1 MKKNRFLLLVF
12 CILFLA
18 AAFLP
23 SLSKQ
28 AQCEVKEGKAA
39 VEEKSGEMTGPKEAA
54 SEDKRNEYKRMA
66 KEKLAELGKK
76 IDELEGAAKK
86 AGSKVRA
93 DAKKGLEELK
103 QKREVLKKDMKKL
116 EAAGK
121 REWEVVKKKVD
132 AGMDDLE
139 KTYDKVRDFFKSE

>member
-1 MKKNRFLLLVF
+1 MKKNKFLLSFF
-12 CILFLA
+12 CILFIA

-23 SLSKQ
+23 GLPKQ
-28 AQCEVKEGKAA
+28 AQGEVKEGKAA
-39 VEEKSGEMTGPKEAA
+39 VEEKSGEMAAPKEA
-54 SEDKRNEYKRMA
+54 SFKEKKEEYKKTA
-66 KEKLAELGKK
+66 KEKLAKIEKK
-76 IDELEGAAKK
+76 IEELEGSAKK

-121 REWEVVKKKVD
+121 RKWEIVKKKVD

-139 KTYDKVRDFFKSE
+139 KTYDKVRVYFKSE